1 MKHSSAYYVEF
12 KSTSQVVSEDEESA
26 EVCLVTNRECV
37 DDFTIDLEDKESDE
51 FTDKAG
57 LCSAKAIYIY
67 IHMFEPAPVV
77 LYIHNCKR
85 QCFFPNIYI
94 YII

>member
-1 MKHSSAYYVEF
+1 MCV
-12 KSTSQVVSEDEESA
+12 
-26 EVCLVTNRECV
+26 VTNRECV
-37 DDFTIDLEDKESDE
+37 DDFTIDLEDREPDE

-57 LCSAKAIYIY
+57 LCSVKATYIH

-94 YII
+94 RILNRMALNFRPSLLKSTAVLSDNSV